1 MSGSWWTACATR
13 AAQFADG
20 LKANGFNILN
30 DVVFNQ
36 VLVTCD
42 TPDET
47 KATLE
52 RIQQSGECW
61 CGPTV
66 WNEMPAI
73 RVSVCSWA
81 TTEADVDRSVAA
93 FADARRIVGGG
104 ELRGHHT

>member
-1 MSGSWWTACATR
+1 MWESWWTACATR

-20 LKANGFNILN
+20 LAANGFNILN

-36 VLVTCD
+36 VLVACD

-61 CGPTV
+61 CGATV

-73 RVSVCSWA
+73 RISVCSWA
-81 TTEADVDRSVAA
+81 TTEDDIERSVTAFVAA
-93 FADARRIVGGG
+93 REKRGTGVG
-104 ELRGHHT
+104 